1 MATELGH
8 DPMSFRPPRRRRGL
22 QLAIGLPLTVVAL
35 VPTLYAA
42 WLVWSPHV
50 VKLAVGDGRLDITT
64 GPSLLGGHRR
74 VDLEAISSV
83 EEVRLEGGRRVNG
96 TALPGYC
103 VGHFRYSNLGTVWQA
118 TDCSGDALLLRLGA
132 GEPIVL
138 TPPDRESFVAAFA
151 SGGSYVGEQ
160 PTPSTGAGWAAIKIL
175 IALLPLLGIVVP
187 LVFFVAPN
195 RLRYRVE
202 PGELVVTTILGSRR
216 FATRGAA
223 VRPHRPQVGLRLW
236 GTGAPGYYTGLF
248 RVDGENTRVYATSV
262 ERGVL
267 IEGDGLRIFVN
278 PENETPFLEAMQT
291 LGGTH

>member
-1 MATELGH
+1 MANELGH

-50 VKLAVGDGRLDITT
+50 VELAVEDGRLDITT
-64 GPSLLGGHRR
+64 GPALLGGRR
-74 VDLEAISSV
+74 SVDLEAISSV

-103 VGHFRYSNLGTVWQA
+103 VGHFRYSNLGSVWQA

-132 GEPIVL
+132 DKPIVL
-138 TPPDRESFVAAFA
+138 TPPDRESFLAAVA
-151 SGGSYVGEQ
+151 SGGWYVGEQ
-160 PTPSTGAGWAAIKIL
+160 PPPSTGTGWAAIKIL
-175 IALLPLLGIVVP
+175 VALLPLLGIVVP
-187 LVFFVAPN
+187 LIFFVAPN

-202 PGELVVTTILGSRR
+202 PGELVVTTILGARR
-216 FATRGAA
+216 FATTGAT
-223 VRPHRPQVGLRLW
+223 VRPHRPRVGLRLW

-262 ERGVL
+262 EEGVL
-267 IEGDGLRIFVN
+267 LEGDKVRVFVN
-278 PENETPFLEAMQT
+278 PDNEAAFLEAMHT